1 MLQRRTWGASQERE
15 VEQLQRTTE
24 LQYEND
30 DYQMA
35 GVTPAVADRTGH
47 CTKNRTAEDSM
58 RQCSKQIQSTAST
71 GCRLKT
77 PRHLLRTCAVG
88 EAI

>member
-1 MLQRRTWGASQERE
+1 MLRRRTWGAIASEERE
-15 VEQLQRTTE
+15 VELLQRTSE

-47 CTKNRTAEDSM
+47 CTKSRTAEDSVQT
-58 RQCSKQIQSTAST
+58 RYS
-71 GCRLKT
+71 
-77 PRHLLRTCAVG
+77 PLLAQAVG
-88 EAI
+88 